1 MTSMAFLNLLMDL
14 VDTEGSFKR
23 LEEISLSI
31 PIWRFRAHIKDM
43 MEYLNI
49 YGTRM
54 DFVSTENSNPLFCH
68 ID

>member
-31 PIWRFRAHIKDM
+31 PIWRFQAHIKDM
-43 MEYLNI
+43 TEYLNI
-49 YGTRM
+49 W
-54 DFVSTENSNPLFCH
+54 DSNRVCNHRKFKPSILPY
-68 ID
+68 